1 MKLRYLGSNL
11 PALFPPIRFTDG
23 LNVIFARVT
32 DPASLK
38 KDSHNLG
45 KTFLITIID
54 FALFGGID
62 SSHPFRK
69 RTDLFGDFVF
79 TIVVEAPSGELISI
93 RRPVE
98 GRASVSLHR
107 HRTMQVEEAI
117 ELPDDEW
124 LLAGLSLAEAE
135 QTVDRWLNLTLL
147 RPYNYRKALNYVLR
161 RQPDYT
167 QVFRVSKFARG
178 KDRDWKPLMA
188 LLLGFD
194 HALVLRKYELDA
206 SIEELQRD
214 QERLER
220 DAGSRREEYDE
231 LAGLIELQ
239 HAELERLR
247 AEVDA
252 FSFRDIERRLSRS
265 LVEDVER
272 SISTINE
279 RVYTLR
285 YEIQEIDE
293 SLSEGFEF
301 DVEHVRGVFD
311 EAGRALPEQLVRS
324 YEELVQFNRKISE
337 GRKDRLRGLRENLVS
352 EGAALTDRLEVLD
365 SERAQLLSALR
376 EQETMK
382 KFRALQRELSER
394 EREVEQHRARL
405 AFLDRASSLQL
416 EIMGHDRERQEVIF
430 EIERLARG
438 GNPIL
443 KTVRAKFAS
452 YVERVINLPALM
464 SVTVNAAGNFDFDVQ
479 TLDRKFKKRE
489 TEQGEGTS
497 YKKIICAAFDL
508 ALLATHADAP
518 FYRFVYHDGVLEGL
532 DNRRKRRWL
541 ELVREIVSQHDLQYI
556 LTVIDT
562 DLPRD
567 EEDRKVLFS
576 RDEVVRQLND
586 GGVAGRL
593 FRIEAF

>member
-1 MKLRYLGSNL
+1 MKLRHLESNFPEIF
-11 PALFPPIRFTDG
+11 PAIHFTDG

-45 KTFLITIID
+45 KTFLISIID
-54 FALFGGID
+54 FALFGSID
-62 SSHPFRK
+62 SSHAFRK
-69 RTDLFGDFVF
+69 RPDLFGEFVF
-79 TIVVEAPSGELISI
+79 TIVVEAPSGQLISI

-98 GRASVSLHR
+98 GRALVSLHR
-107 HRTMQVEEAI
+107 HRTLQIEEAI
-117 ELPDDEW
+117 RLPEEEW
-124 LLAGLSLAEAE
+124 LLTDLSLAEAE
-135 QTVDRWLNLTLL
+135 QTVDRWLSLRLL
-147 RPYNYRKALNYVLR
+147 GPYNYRKALNYVLR

-194 HALVLRKYELDA
+194 HELILRKYELDT

-214 QERLER
+214 QDRLER

-247 AEVDA
+247 KEVDA

-272 SISTINE
+272 SISSINE
-279 RVYTLR
+279 RIYTLR
-285 YEIQEIDE
+285 YEIQEIDQ

-301 DVEHVRGVFD
+301 DVEHVRRVFE
-311 EAGRALPEQLVRS
+311 EAGRALPDELVRS
-324 YEELVQFNRKISE
+324 YEDLVQFNRKISE
-337 GRKDRLRGLRENLVS
+337 GRKERLRRLREDLVS
-352 EGAALTDRLEVLD
+352 EGSALADRLEVLD
-365 SERAQLLSALR
+365 SERAELLSALR
-376 EQETMK
+376 EEETMK

-394 EREVEQHRARL
+394 ERELEQHRARL
-405 AFLDRASSLQL
+405 AFLDRASALQREVIAL
-416 EIMGHDRERQEVIF
+416 DRERQEVIA
-430 EIERLARG
+430 EIERLAQG
-438 GNPIL
+438 GNPTL
-443 KTVRAKFAS
+443 KAVRAKFAS

-464 SVTVNAAGNFDFDVQ
+464 SVTVNGVGNLDFDVQ

-541 ELVREIVSQHDLQYI
+541 EVVREVVQKHDLQYI

-567 EEDRKVLFS
+567 EDDRKVLFS
-576 RDEVVRQLND
+576 QDEVVRQLHD
-586 GGVAGRL
+586 GGVTGRL
-593 FRIEAF
+593 FRMEAF